1 MEELRRLRDSA
12 MLIPAINFL
21 HLSKDKDRHGKIRY
35 YARKR
40 GAPHKLPVKGA
51 LGSPEFVANYHAAII
66 QLHASTSRIAA
77 AKVEKDPRTLRWL
90 AREFENANPFLAL
103 DKRSQRVRRG
113 ILNGCCDEPVEPG
126 ATDLMGECPIKFLE
140 PKMIKV
146 MRDRKIDKLAAS
158 KHRVQALRIMLAWG
172 VEQEYLKVNVAADVK
187 PHKYKKVGFHT
198 WTAGEVKQY
207 LARHDVGS
215 KARLAMSLMLFTGAR
230 RSDAVEFGPAN
241 IKDGWLT
248 FTPNKTSASSAKKLQ
263 LPVLPQLRAV
273 LDESDVGEV
282 AFLQTAQL
290 KPFTANGFGGW
301 FRERCDEAGL
311 PHCTAHGLRK
321 AGAVIAA
328 ENGATEKQMM
338 AIFGWDS
345 PALAALYSRQAN
357 QKKLAKASM
366 HLLVEAH
373 EDL

>member
-1 MEELRRLRDSA
+1 
-12 MLIPAINFL
+12 
-21 HLSKDKDRHGKIRY
+21 
-35 YARKR
+35 
-40 GAPHKLPVKGA
+40 
-51 LGSPEFVANYHAAII
+51 
-66 QLHASTSRIAA
+66 
-77 AKVEKDPRTLRWL
+77 
-90 AREFENANPFLAL
+90 
-103 DKRSQRVRRG
+103 
-113 ILNGCCDEPVEPG
+113 
-126 ATDLMGECPIKFLE
+126 MGECPIKYLE

-172 VEQEYLKVNVAADVK
+172 VEQEYLTVNVAADVK

-273 LDESDVGEV
+273 LDESEVGEV
-282 AFLQTAQL
+282 AFLQTNYMQ
-290 KPFTANGFGGW
+290 PFTANGFGSW

-345 PALAALYSRQAN
+345 PALAALYSKDAN

-366 HLLVEAH
+366 HLLIEASG
-373 EDL
+373 EL